1 MEYRKLG
8 NTDIEIS
15 AIAFGAWAIGGWMW
29 GGNEKKDSLRALDA
43 SLDVGIDTI
52 DTAPIYGMGHSESIV
67 GEALEG
73 KRQQVKILTK
83 YGLRW
88 DTKEGQFY
96 FDSKMNDGTPV
107 KIHKFAGKENV
118 IKECEES
125 LKRLKTD
132 YIDLYQIHWYD
143 PTTPVHETMEAV
155 AKLKKDGKILA
166 AGVCNYTAEWV
177 SEADETIE
185 IVSNQVPYSMVK
197 RDIEADVVPQSLEK
211 NKAILAYSPLQRG
224 LLTGKITTDY
234 HFEEGDHRPSTPY
247 FKKDNLLK
255 TNKFLDEIKSIA
267 DDKGITLAQ
276 LVLRWTLDQPG
287 ITCALAGARNEK
299 QVKENAV
306 AGEVKITEEEM
317 KFINEKLDALELEV

>member
-43 SLDVGIDTI
+43 SLDVGITTI

-132 YIDLYQIHWYD
+132 YIDLYQIHWHD
-143 PTTPVHETMEAV
+143 PTTPINETMEAV
-155 AKLKKDGKILA
+155 AQLKKDGKILA
-166 AGVCNYTAEWV
+166 AGVCNYTAALVE
-177 SEADETIE
+177 EADQTLE

-247 FKKDNLLK
+247 FKKENLLK
-255 TNKFLDEIKSIA
+255 TNQFLEEIKSIA
-267 DDKGITLAQ
+267 DDKDITLAQ

-317 KFINEKLDALELEV
+317 KFVNEKLDALELEV

>member
-15 AIAFGAWAIGGWMW
+15 VIAFGAWAIGGWMW
-29 GGNEKKDSLRALDA
+29 GGNEKKDSIRALDA

-52 DTAPIYGMGHSESIV
+52 DTAAVYGMGHSESIV
-67 GEALEG
+67 GEALAG

-83 YGLRW
+83 FGLRW
-88 DTKEGQFY
+88 DTTHGQFY
-96 FDSKMNDGTPV
+96 FDSEMNDGTPV
-107 KIHKFAGKENV
+107 KIHKYAGKDSV
-118 IKECEES
+118 IKECEDS
-125 LKRLKTD
+125 LKRLRTD
-132 YIDLYQIHWYD
+132 YIDLYQIHWHD
-143 PTTPVHETMEAV
+143 PVTPIHETMEAV

-166 AGVCNYTAEWV
+166 AGVCNYTAALVE
-177 SEADETIE
+177 EADESIE

-197 RDIEADVVPQSLEK
+197 RDIESDVVPQSLEK

-224 LLTGKITTDY
+224 LLTGKITPDY
-234 HFEEGDHRPSTPY
+234 QFAKGDHRPNTAY
-247 FKKDNLLK
+247 FKAGNLEK
-255 TNKFLDEIKSIA
+255 TNQFLQEIKHIA
-267 DDKGITLAQ
+267 DDKNITLAQ

-306 AGEVKITEEEM
+306 AGEVKITEDEM
-317 KFINEKLDALELEV
+317 QFINEKLAALELEV